1 MEKEIKEQKAEKEG
15 RCLNN
20 TICERLWLP
29 FLGSSVITMCCCS

>member
-15 RCLNN
+15 RCVNN
-20 TICERLWLP
+20 KKLWLP